1 MHIKLNKS
9 RRERIKEGKK
19 WFASQQFMKEDDI
32 LREYR
37 KRFQVD
43 SICAKRDLCAM
54 GVLDSETRAKYEKS
68 LEDRNRHMEK
78 KRMRQ
83 RKREEWKS
91 ENGDLM
97 DQDENF
103 YFIAGY
109 TSGGAPYGITW
120 EEAERDGLLA
130 DENDMHAEEDL
141 PF

>member
-1 MHIKLNKS
+1 MGIKMTKS

-19 WFASQQFMKEDDI
+19 WLVSRQFTEKDDT

-37 KRFQVD
+37 KKFQVN

-54 GVLDSETRAKYEKS
+54 GVLDPETRAKYEKS
-68 LEDRNRHMEK
+68 LEDREQRMEK
-78 KRMRQ
+78 KKARQMRQ
-83 RKREEWKS
+83 KEWKS
-91 ENGDLM
+91 MGFDPM

-109 TSGGAPYGITW
+109 TSGGAPYGVTW
-120 EEAERDGLLA
+120 EEAERDGLLSN
-130 DENDMHAEEDL
+130 ENTIEEEEL